1 MRITTTLLVC
11 VTFASATVTGEDRAA
26 KGFEHFYNL
35 EYDQSI
41 AEFRR
46 LAATDPA
53 NPNFQNHLAQAV
65 LYREMFRGG
74 ALESE
79 LVSGT
84 NPFIRREKLGASNEA
99 TKEFDSAIKRAMDI
113 SQARLDK
120 NQNDVPALYALGVS
134 HGLRANYN
142 FLVRKAWMDSLKD
155 ATSARKAHNRVIE
168 LEPDN
173 IDAQLVQGV
182 HDYIIGSLPF
192 HLKILGFVAG
202 FHGDRE
208 SGMKTL
214 QLVATKGN
222 ANRYD
227 AKVLLAA
234 IYRREKKPEQ
244 ALPLLNELIERFP
257 RNFLFR
263 LETVQMYSD
272 LGQKEP
278 ALAELNKTE
287 QLKRSN
293 TSGFEALPMEKIQYY
308 RGNLLFWYMDLDR
321 ALEEM
326 KKATSGAQRLDLHTA
341 LLAWMRLGQLYDM
354 KGRRNEAVSAYKQAI
369 AVAPES
375 DVAKESKQYVS
386 SPYKRA

>member
-1 MRITTTLLVC
+1 VRATAILLAFAIC
-11 VTFASATVTGEDRAA
+11 ASAEIVADARAA

-35 EYDQSI
+35 EYEESI

-46 LAATDPA
+46 LVSTEPT
-53 NPNFQNHLAQAV
+53 NPNFHNHVAQAV

-84 NPFIRREKLGASNEA
+84 NPFIRREKLTTSGTAE
-99 TKEFDSAIKRAMDI
+99 KEFNASLKKAMDI
-113 SQARLDK
+113 AQSRLDK
-120 NQNDVPALYALGVS
+120 NPNDSAALYALGVS

-142 FLVRKAWMDSLKD
+142 FLVRKAWLDSLKD
-155 ATSARKAHNRVIE
+155 ATAARRAHNKVVE
-168 LEPDN
+168 LEPGN
-173 IDAQLVQGV
+173 IDARLVQGV

-208 SGMKTL
+208 TGIKTL
-214 QLVATKGN
+214 QLVAAKGN

-227 AKVLLAA
+227 AQVLLAA

-244 ALPLLNELIERFP
+244 ALPMLNEVIERFP

-272 LGQKEP
+272 LGQKDS
-278 ALAELNKTE
+278 ALAALEKIE
-287 QLKRSN
+287 QLKRAN
-293 TSGFEALPMEKIQYY
+293 TSGFAALPMEKINYY
-308 RGNLLFWYMDLDR
+308 RGNLLFWYRDLDR

-326 KKATSGAQRLDLHTA
+326 KKATSRTGGLDPHTA
-341 LLAWMRLGQLYDM
+341 LMAWMRLGQLYDM
-354 KGRRNEAVSAYKQAI
+354 KGQRKEAVAAYKQAI
-369 AVAPES
+369 AVAPQS
-375 DVAKESKQYVS
+375 DVAKESRQYLS
-386 SPYKRA
+386 SPYKRV